1 MQYLFDVQVGIVS
14 HIYFIHAFVFLYI
27 FYHAFYCL
35 FDGDNEVFVD
45 LFWTG
50 KILENPFLLQAVSVT
65 LPLLFFYSN

>member
-45 LFWTG
+45 LF
-50 KILENPFLLQAVSVT
+50 
-65 LPLLFFYSN
+65 